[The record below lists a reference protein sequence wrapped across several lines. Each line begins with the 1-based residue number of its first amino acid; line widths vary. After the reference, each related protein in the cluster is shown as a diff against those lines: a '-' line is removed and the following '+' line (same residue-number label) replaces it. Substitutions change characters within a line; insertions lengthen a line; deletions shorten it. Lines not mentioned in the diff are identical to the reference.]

1 MIQGAWQDA
10 NIDIDVDDD
19 LTTEVDLGRPYEKL
33 LIVCPA
39 LTVSA
44 TVSIKV
50 AEKTGGTFQDLHYF
64 GRTKDDTIATVKWAT
79 TAFTTSNFSTVCEC
93 LGGFQFIKI
102 ATSASQTGT
111 DRLFRV
117 CGVRS

>member
-1 MIQGAWQDA
+1 MIHGEWKTAL
-10 NIDIDVDDD
+10 IDIDVDPD
-19 LTTEVDLGRPYEKL
+19 LSAEVDLGRPYEKL

-39 LTVSA
+39 LAVSA
-44 TVSIKV
+44 TVSIQV

-102 ATSASQTGT
+102 ALSAEQTGT
-111 DRLFRV
+111 DKTFRV